1 MAEIFQLKHSGEQI
15 DALLDKAETAVQP
28 IPDGDGNTY
37 LMADGLVT
45 SEDTHYYFPNKA
57 PANDPAHTFAMASE
71 VQATDAKLTELS
83 AETSAKFERSAES
96 VAERFEGVDTEI
108 EQLKRGE
115 AYVFGETLAFRNYAD
130 AKVKGNT
137 LTL

>member
-1 MAEIFQLKHSGEQI
+1 MAEIFQLKHSGEQV
-15 DALLDKAETAVQP
+15 DELLDKAETAVQP
-28 IPDGDGNTY
+28 REENGKVFVET
-37 LMADGLVT
+37 DGLVT
-45 SEDTHYYFPNKA
+45 SEDEYYYLPRYA
-57 PANDPAHTFAMASE
+57 PANDPQHTFAMASD

-83 AETSAKFERSAES
+83 AETSAKFEST
-96 VAERFEGVDTEI
+96 AERFEGVDTEI

-130 AKVKGNT
+130 AMVQGNT